1 MNYTQNYQ
9 LNQWAESDRV
19 MRVDFNADNIKI
31 DAALAEM
38 NASKADRT
46 ALTSLDA
53 VVSSKADQS
62 AVTGLGQQITAL
74 TASIGANSTALADK
88 GNCEIFKA
96 SYIGTGT
103 FGAEAP
109 QVWTFASG
117 TPLFVVIVNDY
128 HNVAIR
134 MINGVTQSQGT
145 NISRWTF
152 ISWSGNTVSWYGED
166 AGAQFNDTG
175 IQYHMVALLS
185 RS

>member
-1 MNYTQNYQ
+1 MDHTQNYQ

-53 VVSSKADQS
+53 VVSSKADQI
-62 AVTGLGQQITAL
+62 AVTGLGQQITELA
-74 TASIGANSTALADK
+74 ASIGANSTALADK

-96 SYIGTGT
+96 SYIGT
-103 FGAEAP
+103 
-109 QVWTFASG
+109 FAGG

-134 MINGVTQSQGT
+134 MVNGVTQSQGT

-152 ISWSGNTVSWYGED
+152 ISWSGNTVSWYGEN